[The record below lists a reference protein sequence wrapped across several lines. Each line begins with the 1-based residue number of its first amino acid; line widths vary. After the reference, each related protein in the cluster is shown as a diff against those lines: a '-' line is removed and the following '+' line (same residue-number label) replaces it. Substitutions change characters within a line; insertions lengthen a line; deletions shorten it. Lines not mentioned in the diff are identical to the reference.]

1 YLVMI
6 LLVPL
11 SFGFTYMMIKLARNA
26 EANAKIQPKKP
37 SGKSSINLSE
47 KTIYAVFI
55 ALLAFQVYLNI
66 AAYYAVLAGMKNYS
80 LFIVGIIMLVF
91 AAIFHVYRHAKSMQK
106 APPPKPTV
114 PPMPMKAKPPSLPK
128 TGPTAGELTAG
139 SKVLEDSVTKEKAI
153 APSTKGSTSSS
164 QSVQS
169 VNKTESTGKTHSEH
183 KVVSDEKK

>member
-1 YLVMI
+1 
-6 LLVPL
+6 
-11 SFGFTYMMIKLARNA
+11 
-26 EANAKIQPKKP
+26 
-37 SGKSSINLSE
+37 LSE
-47 KTIYAVFI
+47 KSIYAVFI
-55 ALLAFQVYLNI
+55 ALLVFQVYLNI

-91 AAIFHVYRHAKSMQK
+91 AAMWHVYRHGKSMQK

-114 PPMPMKAKPPSLPK
+114 PPMPMKAKPPPLPK
-128 TGPTAGELTAG
+128 TTPIAGEIAAG
-139 SKVLEDSVTKEKAI
+139 SKVLEDSITKEKAL

-169 VNKTESTGKTHSEH
+169 VNKTESTGPTHSEN